1 MPYNRSKHFL
11 WNHVLFTALIHKVLH
26 VNSRRIHLDQNRYP
40 RMENGKYCHENNI
53 VADLLPY
60 NPEIAN
66 LALYWT
72 YRGRWCKMPKNKN
85 HTGPNARGWRVAS
98 IECYQD
104 DHGRL
109 REAFAYGDDE
119 KNILVWY
126 DLKEFKK
133 EYSSWV
139 EPKPQYENTKRFFEG
154 LKLEKKK
161 EEDNQVSSSSN
172 NPDQGQTQI
181 LIITK
186 WY

>member
-1 MPYNRSKHFL
+1 
-11 WNHVLFTALIHKVLH
+11 
-26 VNSRRIHLDQNRYP
+26 
-40 RMENGKYCHENNI
+40 MESSQ
-53 VADLLPY
+53 L
-60 NPEIAN
+60 
-66 LALYWT
+66 
-72 YRGRWCKMPKNKN
+72 
-85 HTGPNARGWRVAS
+85 
-98 IECYQD
+98 ECYQD
-104 DHGRL
+104 DHGKL

-139 EPKPQYENTKRFFEG
+139 EPKPQYENSKILFEG
-154 LKLEKKK
+154 RRSKKKK
-161 EEDNQVSSSSN
+161 EEDNQVSSSSSSN